1 MAGGERGLGGIYKIM
16 ACGRQAGW
24 FRYETGEKE
33 EEEEEE
39 ACGETHGDT
48 VNRRHHIY

>member
-1 MAGGERGLGGIYKIM
+1 M
-16 ACGRQAGW
+16 ACDRQAGG
-24 FRYETGEKE
+24 FRNETGEK
-33 EEEEEE
+33 EEEEE